1 MRITA
6 ALLAI
11 LALTTAAT
19 AADLVIEEA
28 PVAVL
33 PATAWD
39 GAYIG
44 IHAGGA
50 GGTEEDNQSEFFE
63 ESEQQ
68 MIADSFDLTGW
79 LLGLHAGAN
88 IQMDS
93 FVLGLEGVVD
103 VTNIE
108 GSADYEY
115 FDGQNN
121 YYGTLSFANTWQASL
136 NVRAGVAIDA
146 LLLYGSLGVAIAD
159 GTLTNDGDKGDPYG
173 DSTTHVGWTVA
184 AGIEYLF
191 DENWSGRLEA
201 RYSDFG
207 SADYDL
213 GYMEPVEAS
222 FSHTALTAGISYHF

>member
-11 LALTTAAT
+11 LALTTAAS
-19 AADLVIEEA
+19 AADLIIEEA

-33 PATAWD
+33 PAATWD

-50 GGTEEDNQSEFFE
+50 GGTEEDNQSELFE

-68 MIADSFDLTGW
+68 QIADSFDLSGW

-108 GSADYEY
+108 GSADYDY
-115 FDGQNN
+115 GFD
-121 YYGTLSFANTWQASL
+121 YTGTLSFSSNWQASL
-136 NVRAGVAIDA
+136 NVRAGYAIDA

-159 GTLTNDGDKGDPYG
+159 GTLTDAPDYYETFS
-173 DSTTHVGWTVA
+173 DSSTHVGWTVA
-184 AGIEYLF
+184 AGLEYLF

-213 GYMEPVEAS
+213 GWKEPVEAS
-222 FSHTALTAGISYHF
+222 FSHAALTAGISYNF

>member
-1 MRITA
+1 MRIAA
-6 ALLAI
+6 ALFAI
-11 LALTTAAT
+11 LALTTAAS
-19 AADLVIEEA
+19 AADLIIEEA

-33 PATAWD
+33 PAATWD

-44 IHAGGA
+44 IHVGGA
-50 GGTEEDNQSEFFE
+50 GGTEKDNQSEFFLQ
-63 ESEQQ
+63 SQQ
-68 MIADSFDLTGW
+68 SADSFDLSGW

-108 GSADYEY
+108 GSADYVY
-115 FDGQNN
+115 YGQ
-121 YYGTLSFANTWQASL
+121 YDYIGTLSFASTWQASL

-146 LLLYGSLGVAIAD
+146 LLVYGSLGVAIAD
-159 GTLTNDGDKGDPYG
+159 GTLTDDGDEPVDNTWE
-173 DSTTHVGWTVA
+173 DSTTHVGWTAA
-184 AGIEYLF
+184 AGVEYLF

-207 SADYDL
+207 SSDYDIGFL
-213 GYMEPVEAS
+213 DLVEVS
-222 FSHTALTAGISYHF
+222 FSHAALTAGLSYNF